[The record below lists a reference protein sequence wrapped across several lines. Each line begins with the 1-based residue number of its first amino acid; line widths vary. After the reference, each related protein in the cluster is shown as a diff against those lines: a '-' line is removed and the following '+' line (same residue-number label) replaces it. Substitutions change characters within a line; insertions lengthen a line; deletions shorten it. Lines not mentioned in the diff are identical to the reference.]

1 MHFLAKRKAFLV
13 TWERSE
19 MSDLAFSHKEV
30 QQENY
35 ILCDIA
41 DALSTRLA
49 DAEMEKTSL
58 KFEFNNANLI
68 KQHLLGIFSFYSEII
83 KKLNQAMEDDKI
95 KREFAQ
101 EENTLFEIVSL
112 LTENVTYLE
121 KVNQQLEYRM
131 HGEKP
136 Q

>member
-1 MHFLAKRKAFLV
+1 
-13 TWERSE
+13 
-19 MSDLAFSHKEV
+19 
-30 QQENY
+30 
-35 ILCDIA
+35 
-41 DALSTRLA
+41 
-49 DAEMEKTSL
+49 EMEKTSL